1 MLSSS
6 PSSAV
11 LLVVKNPLVHD
22 CLAQIE
28 VHETV
33 KAEQP
38 GQPCLDAHQPRQ
50 PPSL

>member
-33 KAEQP
+33 KAEQL
-38 GQPCLDAHQPRQ
+38 GQPFLDAHQPRQ
-50 PPSL
+50 PPFL